1 MNKRV
6 LIVYPYYNQLAL
18 MSNFSSKLLGKG
30 IEADCICIANCFYIK
45 NSQIRWPWW
54 VNAILKLRKWIGF
67 NKLGTAICI
76 LFNRYILNQLFRKYD
91 LIDFHSFV
99 ESDYPYMEYCS
110 KNNIPFDITLWGSD
124 IMRAS
129 DDKIKRMAEGFDK
142 CRLIKCAEG
151 LYQKMLECYGNR
163 YEQKRRNV
171 LFGTSDFDTIN
182 CLSDD
187 KIASLKQSLYGET
200 NGKVIVACGYN
211 GSRSQNHL
219 EMIGALE
226 RLPQTLKNKMLVVLQ
241 MTYGA
246 SPEYLQQVRERIVQT
261 DIPFV
266 ILDHFL
272 SENEIAMVRRTSD
285 IVVNI
290 QDTDAF
296 AGSIRAHLFCNNIV
310 LVGNWLPYSFY
321 LDKAGVVFYQTSM
334 EDLTSSIS
342 SCITNLEA
350 YRLNCSAN
358 QSKMYG
364 LFSWESTIN
373 DWVSTYGE

>member
-18 MSNFSSKLLGKG
+18 MSNFSSKLHDKG
-30 IEADCICIANCFYIK
+30 IEADCFCIANCRFIK
-45 NSQIRWPWW
+45 KSKIEWPWW
-54 VNAILKLRKWIGF
+54 VNAILKIRVLVGT

-151 LYQKMLECYGNR
+151 LYQKMVQCYGNR
-163 YEQKRRNV
+163 YEGKRRN
-171 LFGTSDFDTIN
+171 LMFGTSDFDNIN
-182 CLSDD
+182 RMPDE
-187 KIASLKQSLYGET
+187 KIAPIKQALYGDT
-200 NGKVIVACGYN
+200 QGRIIVACGYN
-211 GSRSQNHL
+211 GITAQNHL
-219 EMIGALE
+219 EMIEALNK
-226 RLPQTLKNKMLVVLQ
+226 LPQTLKDTVFVVLQ
-241 MTYGA
+241 MTYSA
-246 SPEYLQQVRERIVQT
+246 QPKYLQQVRERMEQT

-266 ILDHFL
+266 LLDHFL
-272 SENEIAMVRRTSD
+272 SEEEIVVVRKTAD
-285 IVVNI
+285 LVVNI

-296 AGSIRAHLFCNNIV
+296 AGSIRAHLYCNSVV
-310 LVGNWLPYSFY
+310 LVGDWLPYGIY
-321 LDKAGVVFYQTSM
+321 LNKAGVVFYQTSKA
-334 EDLTSSIS
+334 DLTRSIEN
-342 SCITNLEA
+342 CLTNIET
-350 YRLNCSAN
+350 YKQECSEN
-358 QSKMYG
+358 QNKMYD

-373 DWVSTYGE
+373 DWVNTYGE